1 MNVFNSLGNLQK
13 NIRMNIYSTEQLY
26 EADRISC
33 EKQKISS
40 LDLMERAATQI
51 FNWLDQR
58 MQGAQ
63 VPIHIFCGIGNNGGD
78 GLVLG
83 RLLLQAGYYV
93 NVYIAN
99 FTDKRSKSFLKNYD
113 RIKNVNK
120 RWPKLMTS
128 ESDFP
133 LIHPDD
139 IIVDAL
145 FGIGLNRAPEGWVK
159 ALIQYLNAQKAFKLS
174 IDIPSGLPANLPIPD
189 PEAVIEANH
198 TLTFQAPK
206 LAFFMPSS
214 GRFVPY
220 FEPLDIGLDPEYL
233 ASIQPLG
240 TLLLKD
246 GVRPIYRQRSKFSHK
261 GSFGHV
267 GLLGGSY
274 GKMGAMVLS
283 SKAVLKSGAGLAT
296 ACVPKVGMT
305 VIQTAAPEVMAME
318 SGKAHHIDTVPDDFQ
333 PTVWVAG
340 MGMGLQA
347 QSSEALADC
356 MAKSEG
362 PMLLD
367 ADALNLIAANKD
379 LIARI
384 PKGSVLTPH
393 PGELKRL
400 LGEWTD
406 DYKKIALCKDFC
418 AKHQLIL
425 LVKGAH
431 TLITDGTHLFVNST
445 GNPGMATAGSGDV
458 LSGVIGGL
466 MAQGYVPM
474 EAAIFGV
481 YLHGTSGNLA
491 VQKTGFEAM
500 VATDLI
506 DHLGAAFLDLFQQP
520 ELSQQEEDPEEA

>member
-13 NIRMNIYSTEQLY
+13 NHRMNIYSTQQLY
-26 EADRISC
+26 EADRITC
-33 EKQKISS
+33 EKQQISS

-83 RLLLQAGYYV
+83 RLLLQAGYHV

-99 FTDKRSKSFLKNYD
+99 FTDKRSKCFLKNYD

-145 FGIGLNRAPEGWVK
+145 FGIGLNRPPEGWVK
-159 ALIQYLNAQKAFKLS
+159 LLIQYLNAQKAFKLS
-174 IDIPSGLPANLPIPD
+174 IDIPSGLPANQPVPD
-189 PEAVIEANH
+189 PEAVIQANH

-206 LAFFMPSS
+206 LAFFLPES
-214 GRFVPY
+214 GHYVPY
-220 FEPLDIGLDPEYL
+220 FEPLNIGLDPEYL

-240 TLLLKD
+240 TLLLKEM
-246 GVRPIYRQRSKFSHK
+246 VRPMYRQRSKFSHK
-261 GSFGHV
+261 GSYGHV
-267 GLLGGSY
+267 GLYGGSY
-274 GKMGAMVLS
+274 GKMGAMILA
-283 SKAVLKSGAGLAT
+283 SKAALNTGAGLAT
-296 ACVPKVGMT
+296 ACVPKAGMT
-305 VIQTAAPEVMAME
+305 PIQAAAPEVMAIE
-318 SGKAHHIDTVPDDFQ
+318 SGADQHLQTVPEQFD
-333 PTVWVAG
+333 PSIWVAG
-340 MGMGLQA
+340 MGMGMQDESVA
-347 QSSEALADC
+347 ALSALLKK
-356 MAKSEG
+356 AEG
-362 PMLLD
+362 PMVLD
-367 ADALNLIAANKD
+367 ADALNILAANKKMID
-379 LIARI
+379 SV

-393 PGELKRL
+393 PGELERL
-400 LGEWTD
+400 LGSWEN
-406 DYKKIALCKDFC
+406 DYQKIDLCKAFC
-418 AKHQLIL
+418 SEKELIL
-425 LVKGAH
+425 VVKGAH
-431 TLITDGTHLFVNST
+431 SLVTDGTHLFINST

-466 MAQGYVPM
+466 MAQGYNPM

-481 YLHGTSGNLA
+481 YLHGSSGNLA
-491 VQKTGFEAM
+491 VQHTGFEAL
-500 VATDLI
+500 VASDLI
-506 DHLGAAFLDLFQQP
+506 EYLGPAFLELFQKP
-520 ELSQQEEDPEEA
+520 EPQQQEEQEEA